1 MNAEENNSEMK
12 VKDEKGKPKRVR
24 APYLFPAYDFGT
36 AILIA
41 SKVEQD
47 GAGTLSEESL
57 AIALRMSVKSSGFQ
71 LKALTARQFGLL
83 TKQGDTLLT
92 TPRAKAIVKP
102 TTADEKGKALVES
115 FLEIPLFRAVATRFK
130 GTPLPQGQAFR
141 NVLEREFGVPSK
153 RVSDAERV
161 LMDSARETG
170 VLVTAG
176 NNMYLST
183 EPGLTPI
190 ERKDFE
196 TGAGQP
202 IAQAAY
208 PSPTKP
214 ASTPGGILTI
224 SEEDLATF
232 DDKEFGEVWDA
243 LGKIIRARG
252 KRREEKQNKINQEE
266 NHVEE

>member
-1 MNAEENNSEMK
+1 MNTEEDNSEMK
-12 VKDEKGKPKRVR
+12 VKDEKDKPKRIR
-24 APYLFPAYDFGT
+24 SPYLFPAYDFGI
-36 AILIA
+36 ANLIA
-41 SKVEQD
+41 SRVEQD

-83 TKQGDTLLT
+83 TKQGNTLWT
-92 TPRAKAIVKP
+92 TPRAKAIFKP
-102 TTADEKGKALVES
+102 TTVDEKREALMDS
-115 FLEIPLFRAVATRFK
+115 FLEIPLFRAVTTRFK

-170 VLVTAG
+170 MLVTAG
-176 NNMYLST
+176 NNMYLAT
-183 EPGLTPI
+183 ETELMPT
-190 ERKDFE
+190 EKKDFE

-202 IAQAAY
+202 IVQATY

-214 ASTPGGILTI
+214 PSPPSGILTI

-232 DDKEFGEVWDA
+232 DDAEFGEVWDA

-252 KRREEKQNKINQEE
+252 KRREEKQNKTNQEG
-266 NHVEE
+266 NYVEE

>member
-1 MNAEENNSEMK
+1 MNTEENNSKMK
-12 VKDEKGKPKRVR
+12 VKDEKKKQKRIR
-24 APYLFPAYDFGT
+24 SPYLFPAYDFGI
-36 AILIA
+36 ANLIA
-41 SKVEQD
+41 SRVEED

-83 TKQGDTLLT
+83 TKQGNTSLI

-102 TTADEKGKALVES
+102 TTADEKRKALVDS

-130 GTPLPQGQAFR
+130 GTPLPQDQAFR

-153 RVSDAERV
+153 RVNDAERV
-161 LMDSARETG
+161 LMDSARQTG

-183 EPGLTPI
+183 EPELTPI

-196 TGAGQP
+196 TGAEQP
-202 IAQAAY
+202 ITQATY
-208 PSPTKP
+208 RSPTKP
-214 ASTPGGILTI
+214 PSTPGGILTI

-232 DDKEFGEVWDA
+232 DDEEFGEVWDA

-252 KRREEKQNKINQEE
+252 RRHEEKQNKINKEE
-266 NHVEE
+266 NRVEE

>member
-1 MNAEENNSEMK
+1 MNTKNSNGEMRA
-12 VKDEKGKPKRVR
+12 KDEGNKMKRIR
-24 APYLFPAYDFGT
+24 SPYLFPAYDFGI
-36 AILIA
+36 ANLIA

-57 AIALRMSVKSSGFQ
+57 AIALRLSVKSSGFQ

-83 TKQGDTLLT
+83 TKQGNTLWT
-92 TPRAKAIVKP
+92 TPRAKAIFKP
-102 TTADEKGKALVES
+102 TTEDEKRKALIDS
-115 FLEIPLFRAVATRFK
+115 FLEIPLFRAVAARFK

-141 NVLEREFGVPSK
+141 NILEREFGIPSK

-161 LMDSARETG
+161 LLDSARETG
-170 VLVTAG
+170 ILMTSG
-176 NNMYLST
+176 NNVYLST
-183 EPGLTPI
+183 ELKPI
-190 ERKDFE
+190 ERRDFE

-208 PSPTKP
+208 PSTTKLP
-214 ASTPGGILTI
+214 STPGGILTI

-232 DDKEFGEVWDA
+232 DDAEFGKVWDA
-243 LGKIIRARG
+243 LGKIVRARG
-252 KRREEKQNKINQEE
+252 KRREEKQNKINQGE